1 MCPPPPAAIYLA
13 GVRIWVG
20 GRAGNARCRK
30 VAGLL
35 AELTTACTQLTDGDI
50 RAGGTIW
57 LNAESDGTYVFVT
70 Q

>member
-1 MCPPPPAAIYLA
+1 MPHVA

-30 VAGLL
+30 VADLL
-35 AELTTACTQLTDGDI
+35 AELAPACTQLIDGDI

-57 LNAESDGTYVFVT
+57 LNSESDGTYVFVT